1 MKTRLVDIKAV
12 AIVKNPSKMGQCR
25 MEMDA
30 KRQRDMRLELPLKL
44 GLHTDDMLFDK
55 KRKSLREQMKIP
67 RNKIFVT
74 EIVTNNKRRHT

>member
-74 EIVTNNKRRHT
+74 EM